1 MTTKAELIKQMQR
14 MTAEAKAL
22 QDRIDS
28 MTDYVAFGRSQH
40 PDDKV
45 VTVWR
50 VFPDG
55 GILEDCY
62 TWGEIKDTEGLN
74 AWFWTREE
82 AENWLEKQKLLRDIR
97 EFVGHD
103 PDWSDQEA
111 PKYSVAYGHEMSR
124 LNFVSCSHYQLQA
137 AGGVYVGPS
146 SSQAID
152 VIDKFGDRIKKY
164 LFGVE

>member
-1 MTTKAELIKQMQR
+1 MTTKAELIEQLQC

-74 AWFWTREE
+74 IWFWTKEE
-82 AENWLEKQKLLRDIR
+82 AENWLEKQKLVRDIR

-103 PDWSDQEA
+103 PDWLAEDKKYYAYCKKNNEVGVSWDFYSD
-111 PKYSVAYGHEMSR
+111 YSG
-124 LNFVSCSHYQLQA
+124 L
-137 AGGVYVGPS
+137 YVGS
-146 SSQAID
+146 SLDQANK
-152 VIDKFGDRIKKY
+152 VIEKFGDRIKRY
-164 LFGVE
+164 LFGVS